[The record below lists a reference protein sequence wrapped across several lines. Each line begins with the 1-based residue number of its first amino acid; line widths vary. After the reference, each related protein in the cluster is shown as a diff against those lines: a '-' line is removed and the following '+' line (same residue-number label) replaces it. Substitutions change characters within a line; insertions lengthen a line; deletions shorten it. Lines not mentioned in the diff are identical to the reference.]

1 MDLWSI
7 RIIVEDKF
15 KELFSEYFEN
25 FDGYMSSSLFQDKDL
40 NNRYDVDNSYNLST
54 NKLGEFHLNKYWILE
69 IILNIKPDK
78 KFVKTKLNFLAKQFK
93 LNEFYVYNKK
103 NNDKNFLNKI
113 YISKIIN
120 KDWLKE
126 NRSSFPSINIDN
138 FYIYGSHIKKECSEN
153 KIPIKI
159 DASFAFGTGSH
170 ETTRSCLN
178 SLTYL
183 SKIYNPKSVLDYG
196 CGTGILGI
204 ASKKIF
210 KNNKITFVDID
221 INALK
226 LTKQNLRLN
235 NIISREIFLYTS
247 NTMKNFNKKK
257 YYDLIFANI
266 LFGSLTSLAPRLKF
280 ISKPNSFI
288 VLSGLLSN
296 QITNIVNRYKMFGF
310 KLKKK
315 IIINGW
321 GTVIMKRQFLL
332 KSKV

>member
-7 RIIVEDKF
+7 RIIVKDKF

-40 NNRYDVDNSYNLST
+40 NSKYEIDKSYNLST

-78 KFVKTKLNFLAKQFK
+78 EFIKTKLNCLAKQFK
-93 LNEFYVYNKK
+93 LNEFNGYNKE

-126 NRSSFPSINIDN
+126 NRALFPSINIDN

-235 NIISREIFLYTS
+235 NIISREILLSKS

-266 LFGSLTSLAPRLKF
+266 LFGPLTSLAPRLKF

-310 KLKKK
+310 KLRKK

-321 GTVIMKRQFLL
+321 GTVIMRRQI
-332 KSKV
+332 

>member
-7 RIIVEDKF
+7 RIIVKDKF

-25 FDGYMSSSLFQDKDL
+25 FDGYMSSSLFQDNDL
-40 NNRYDVDNSYNLST
+40 NYKYDIDKSYNLST

-78 KFVKTKLNFLAKQFK
+78 KFIKTKLNFLAKQFK

-103 NNDKNFLNKI
+103 INDKNFLNKI

-235 NIISREIFLYTS
+235 NIISREISLSKS
-247 NTMKNFNKKK
+247 NTIKNFNKKK

-266 LFGSLTSLAPRLKF
+266 LFGPLTSLAPRLKF

-321 GTVIMKRQFLL
+321 GTVIMRRQF
-332 KSKV
+332 

>member
-1 MDLWSI
+1 
-7 RIIVEDKF
+7 
-15 KELFSEYFEN
+15 
-25 FDGYMSSSLFQDKDL
+25 MSSSLFQDKDL
-40 NNRYDVDNSYNLST
+40 NNIYNKGKSYNLIT

-69 IILNIKPDK
+69 ILLEKKPEK
-78 KFVKTKLNFLAKQFK
+78 KIINTKLNFLTKQFK
-93 LNEFYVYNKK
+93 LNKFYDYNEKSNVK
-103 NNDKNFLNKI
+103 EFLNKV

-204 ASKKIF
+204 ASKK
-210 KNNKITFVDID
+210 
-221 INALK
+221 
-226 LTKQNLRLN
+226 
-235 NIISREIFLYTS
+235 FL
-247 NTMKNFNKKK
+247 
-257 YYDLIFANI
+257 
-266 LFGSLTSLAPRLKF
+266 
-280 ISKPNSFI
+280 
-288 VLSGLLSN
+288 
-296 QITNIVNRYKMFGF
+296 
-310 KLKKK
+310 K
-315 IIINGW
+315 II
-321 GTVIMKRQFLL
+321 KLPLL
-332 KSKV
+332 I

>member
-7 RIIVEDKF
+7 RIIVKDKF

-40 NNRYDVDNSYNLST
+40 NSKYEIDKSYNLST

-78 KFVKTKLNFLAKQFK
+78 KIIKTKLNFLAKQFR

-103 NNDKNFLNKI
+103 NNDKNFFNKI

-126 NRSSFPSINIDN
+126 NRSSFPFINIDN

-159 DASFAFGTGSH
+159 DASVAFGTGSH

-235 NIISREIFLYTS
+235 NIISREILLSKST
-247 NTMKNFNKKK
+247 TIKNFNKKK

-266 LFGSLTSLAPRLKF
+266 LYGPLTSLAPRLKF

-310 KLKKK
+310 KLRKK

-321 GTVIMKRQFLL
+321 GTVIMRLQF
-332 KSKV
+332 

>member
-7 RIIVEDKF
+7 RIVVEDKF

-25 FDGYMSSSLFQDKDL
+25 FDGYLSSSLFQDKDL
-40 NNRYDVDNSYNLST
+40 SIRYDISKSYNLT
-54 NKLGEFHLNKYWILE
+54 ANKLGEFHQNKYWLLE
-69 IILNIKPDK
+69 ILLNRKPNK
-78 KFVKTKLNFLAKQFK
+78 KIINTKLNFLATQFK
-93 LNEFYVYNKK
+93 INKSYNYNEK
-103 NNDKNFLNKI
+103 NSDKEFLNKI

-138 FYIYGSHIKKECSEN
+138 FYIYGSHIKKGCSEN

-170 ETTRSCLN
+170 ETTKSCLN
-178 SLTYL
+178 SLTFL
-183 SKIYNPKSVLDYG
+183 SKIYHPRSVLDYG

-204 ASKKIF
+204 AAKKIF

-226 LTKQNLRLN
+226 LTKQNLRQN
-235 NIISREIFLYTS
+235 NIISRDIFLSKS

-266 LFGSLTSLAPRLKF
+266 LFGPLTSLAPRLKF

-321 GTVIMKRQFLL
+321 GTVIMRRQF
-332 KSKV
+332 

>member
-7 RIIVEDKF
+7 RIIVKDKF

-25 FDGYMSSSLFQDKDL
+25 FDGYMSSSLFQDNDL
-40 NNRYDVDNSYNLST
+40 NYKYDIDKSYNLST

-78 KFVKTKLNFLAKQFK
+78 KFIKNKLNFLAKQFK

-235 NIISREIFLYTS
+235 NIISREILLYKS

-266 LFGSLTSLAPRLKF
+266 LFGPLTSLAPRLKF

-321 GTVIMKRQFLL
+321 GTVIMRRQF
-332 KSKV
+332 

>member
-7 RIIVEDKF
+7 RIIVKDNF
-15 KELFSEYFEN
+15 KELFCEYFEN
-25 FDGYMSSSLFQDKDL
+25 FDGYMSSSLFQDNDL
-40 NNRYDVDNSYNLST
+40 NSKYDIDKSYNLST

-69 IILNIKPDK
+69 IILKIKPDK
-78 KFVKTKLNFLAKQFK
+78 KLIKTKLNFLAKQFK

-103 NNDKNFLNKI
+103 NNDKKLLNKI
-113 YISKIIN
+113 YISKII
-120 KDWLKE
+120 KKEWLKE

-235 NIISREIFLYTS
+235 NIISREIFLSKS
-247 NTMKNFNKKK
+247 NTMKNINKKK

-266 LFGSLTSLAPRLKF
+266 LFGPLTNLAPRLKF

-315 IIINGW
+315 IIINEW
-321 GTVIMKRQFLL
+321 GTVIMRRQF
-332 KSKV
+332 

>member
-7 RIIVEDKF
+7 RIIVKDKF

-25 FDGYMSSSLFQDKDL
+25 FDGYMSSSLFQDNDL
-40 NNRYDVDNSYNLST
+40 NCKYDIDKPYNLST
-54 NKLGEFHLNKYWILE
+54 NKLGEFYLNKYWILE

-78 KFVKTKLNFLAKQFK
+78 KFIKTKLNFLAKQFK
-93 LNEFYVYNKK
+93 LNKFYDYNEK
-103 NNDKNFLNKI
+103 NNDKEFLNKI

-204 ASKKIF
+204 ASQKIF

-235 NIISREIFLYTS
+235 NIISREILLSKS

-266 LFGSLTSLAPRLKF
+266 LFGPLTSLAPRLKF

-321 GTVIMKRQFLL
+321 GTVIMRRQF
-332 KSKV
+332 

>member
-1 MDLWSI
+1 MDLWSL
-7 RIIVEDKF
+7 RIIVKDKF

-25 FDGYMSSSLFQDKDL
+25 FDGYMSSSLFQDNNL
-40 NNRYDVDNSYNLST
+40 NCKYDIDKSYSLST
-54 NKLGEFHLNKYWILE
+54 NKLGEFHLNKCWILE

-78 KFVKTKLNFLAKQFK
+78 KFIKTKLNFLAKQFK
-93 LNEFYVYNKK
+93 LNKFYDYNEK
-103 NNDKNFLNKI
+103 NNDKEFLNKI

-235 NIISREIFLYTS
+235 NIISREIFLSKS
-247 NTMKNFNKKK
+247 NTMQNFNKKK

-266 LFGSLTSLAPRLKF
+266 LFGPLASLAPRLKS

-321 GTVIMKRQFLL
+321 GTLIMRRQF
-332 KSKV
+332 

>member
-1 MDLWSI
+1 MELWSI

-15 KELFSEYFEN
+15 KEIFSEYFEN
-25 FDGYMSSSLFQDKDL
+25 FDGYMSFSLFQDNDL
-40 NNRYDVDNSYNLST
+40 NYKYDIDKSYNLST

-69 IILNIKPDK
+69 IILNVKPDK
-78 KFVKTKLNFLAKQFK
+78 KFIKTKLNVLAKHFK
-93 LNEFYVYNKK
+93 LNEFYVYYKK

-170 ETTRSCLN
+170 ETTKSCLN

-235 NIISREIFLYTS
+235 NIISREILLSKS

-266 LFGSLTSLAPRLKF
+266 LFGPLTSLAPRLKF

-321 GTVIMKRQFLL
+321 GTVIMRRQF
-332 KSKV
+332 

>member
-15 KELFSEYFEN
+15 KELFSEYFED
-25 FDGYMSSSLFQDKDL
+25 FDGYLSSSLFQDNDL
-40 NNRYDVDNSYNLST
+40 NSKYNKGKSNNLIT
-54 NKLGEFHLNKYWILE
+54 NKLGEFHQNKYWILE
-69 IILNIKPDK
+69 ILLEKKPEK
-78 KFVKTKLNFLAKQFK
+78 KIISTKLNLLVKQ
-93 LNEFYVYNKK
+93 LNQNKFYDYNEK
-103 NNDKNFLNKI
+103 NNAKGFLNKI

-226 LTKQNLRLN
+226 LTKKNLRLN
-235 NIISREIFLYTS
+235 NIISREIFLLKS

-266 LFGSLTSLAPRLKF
+266 LFGPLTSLAPRLKF

-321 GTVIMKRQFLL
+321 GTVIMRRQF
-332 KSKV
+332 

>member
-7 RIIVEDKF
+7 RIIVKDKF

-25 FDGYMSSSLFQDKDL
+25 FDGYMSSSLFQDNDL
-40 NNRYDVDNSYNLST
+40 NYKYDIDKSYNLST

-78 KFVKTKLNFLAKQFK
+78 KFIKTKLNFLAKQFK

-235 NIISREIFLYTS
+235 NIISREISLSKS
-247 NTMKNFNKKK
+247 NTIKNFNKKK

-266 LFGSLTSLAPRLKF
+266 LFGPLTSLAPRLKF

-321 GTVIMKRQFLL
+321 GTVIMRRQF
-332 KSKV
+332 